1 MPWAG
6 LLNAGGATIQR
17 RTSKKRCSSNAI
29 SMRRSLR
36 YSSRN
41 AAWPNAA
48 ALCVACLASVT
59 SRKMAAPC
67 GRPPM
72 SNDMFV
78 HLISRSVPS
87 ARSSVEVHR
96 PVVPASCS
104 AKCSSIA

>member
-48 ALCVACLASVT
+48 ENGGMPARTRIWFSTVAAS
-59 SRKMAAPC
+59 
-67 GRPPM
+67 
-72 SNDMFV
+72 
-78 HLISRSVPS
+78 PS
-87 ARSSVEVHR
+87 SF
-96 PVVPASCS
+96 
-104 AKCSSIA
+104 SSIDASA